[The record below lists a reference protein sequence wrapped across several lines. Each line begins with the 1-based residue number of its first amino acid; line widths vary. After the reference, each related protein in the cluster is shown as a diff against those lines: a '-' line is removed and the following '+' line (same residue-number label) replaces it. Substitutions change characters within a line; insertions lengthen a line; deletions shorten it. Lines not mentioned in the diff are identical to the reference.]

1 MVKKQKKKKEKMEEI
16 EVITTIISKV
26 EEVVIPKDKNK
37 VEPFSDDEEEYLKY
51 LITKYQN

>member
-16 EVITTIISKV
+16 EVITTLLSK
-26 EEVVIPKDKNK
+26 EEEIVIPKDKNK